1 MIRFVKGNLLES
13 TAQALVNTVNTVGVM
28 GKGIALQF
36 KEAYPNNYILY
47 RNACKDKLVQV
58 GSMFI
63 TKEQNVYGINKIIVN
78 FPTKTTWRKPS
89 EYSYIEK
96 GLKDLKDKILEL
108 HIESIAIPPLGSHNG
123 GLDWNVVKQMIISQL
138 SDLDCEINLYEPNEA
153 IIELMK
159 SERVKLT
166 PERAMLL
173 YMLCSLVS
181 EGEFA
186 SEFAAEKLAYFLQK
200 FGAADSLKLHFRKYY
215 YGPYSGKVRFV
226 LHYLNGSYLKGV
238 GQMEQKPF
246 DPIWLLPDTFRDV
259 QNFLASEENKPY
271 EDICKTT
278 ASFLSGYYSNYLLEL
293 LSTVDFILHNNED
306 LKEWLIMQPQEVFEL
321 VVRHINQ
328 WSECKKYLF
337 NNEEYIRLVLNH
349 LYKFE
354 KQNLILR
361 VYF

>member
-138 SDLDCEINLYEPNEA
+138 SDLDCVY
-153 IIELMK
+153 
-159 SERVKLT
+159 
-166 PERAMLL
+166 
-173 YMLCSLVS
+173 
-181 EGEFA
+181 
-186 SEFAAEKLAYFLQK
+186 
-200 FGAADSLKLHFRKYY
+200 
-215 YGPYSGKVRFV
+215 
-226 LHYLNGSYLKGV
+226 
-238 GQMEQKPF
+238 
-246 DPIWLLPDTFRDV
+246 
-259 QNFLASEENKPY
+259 
-271 EDICKTT
+271 
-278 ASFLSGYYSNYLLEL
+278 
-293 LSTVDFILHNNED
+293 IL
-306 LKEWLIMQPQEVFEL
+306 I
-321 VVRHINQ
+321 
-328 WSECKKYLF
+328 
-337 NNEEYIRLVLNH
+337 
-349 LYKFE
+349 
-354 KQNLILR
+354 
-361 VYF
+361 

>member
-13 TAQALVNTVNTVGVM
+13 SAQALVNTVNTVGVM

-47 RNACKDKLVQV
+47 RKACKDKLVRV

-63 TKEQNVYGINKIIVN
+63 THEQNVYGINKIIVN

-89 EYSYIEK
+89 EYSYIEM
-96 GLKDLKDKILEL
+96 GLKDLKDKILEY

-123 GLDWNVVKQMIISQL
+123 GLDWNVVKQMIINQL
-138 SDLDCEINLYEPNEA
+138 SELNCDIILYEPNEA

-166 PERAMLL
+166 PARAMLL

-200 FGAADSLKLHFRKYY
+200 FGAKDSFKLQFRQYY
-215 YGPYSGKVRFV
+215 YGPYSGKV
-226 LHYLNGSYLKGV
+226 
-238 GQMEQKPF
+238 
-246 DPIWLLPDTFRDV
+246 
-259 QNFLASEENKPY
+259 
-271 EDICKTT
+271 
-278 ASFLSGYYSNYLLEL
+278 SFLSGFYSNYLLEL
-293 LSTVDFILHNNED
+293 LSTVDFILHNNAD
-306 LKEWLIMQPQEVFEL
+306 LKEWLIMKPQKVYEL
-321 VVRHINQ
+321 VILHINQ
-328 WSECKKYLF
+328 WSERKKYLF
-337 NNEEYIRLVLNH
+337 NNEEYVRLVLNH
-349 LYKFE
+349 LYQFE
-354 KQNLILR
+354 KQNTGLLY
-361 VYF
+361 V

>member
-13 TAQALVNTVNTVGVM
+13 SAQALVNTVNTVGVM

-47 RNACKDKLVQV
+47 RKACKDKLVRV

-63 TKEQNVYGINKIIVN
+63 THEQNVYGINKIIVN

-89 EYSYIEK
+89 EYSYIEM
-96 GLKDLKDKILEL
+96 GLKDLKDKILEY

-123 GLDWNVVKQMIISQL
+123 GLDWNVVKQMIINQL
-138 SDLDCEINLYEPNEA
+138 SELNCDIILYEPNEA

-166 PERAMLL
+166 PARAMLL

-200 FGAADSLKLHFRKYY
+200 FGSKDSFKLQFRQYY

-246 DPIWLLPDTFRDV
+246 DPIWLSPDTFKDV
-259 QNFLASEENKPY
+259 QDFFAKEENRHY
-271 EDICKTT
+271 EDICKKT
-278 ASFLSGYYSNYLLEL
+278 ASFLSGFYSNYLLEL
-293 LSTVDFILHNNED
+293 LSTVDFILHNNAD
-306 LKEWLIMQPQEVFEL
+306 LKEWLIMKPQKVYEL
-321 VVRHINQ
+321 VILHINQ
-328 WSECKKYLF
+328 WSERKKYLF
-337 NNEEYIRLVLNH
+337 NNEEYVRLVLNH
-349 LYKFE
+349 LYQFE
-354 KQNLILR
+354 KQNTGLLY
-361 VYF
+361 V